1 MIEFEAECKTSFFES
16 NAIKLCSGKIYNDKG
31 GDVRCIFD
39 VCKKALRNKYDEM
52 LKTQKIEPVTTM
64 DLWKTYQELYQPS
77 IYKDI
82 IDSLP
87 QNFHL
92 CLVVAFNLRKRNNN
106 DL

>member
-52 LKTQKIEPVTTM
+52 LKT
-64 DLWKTYQELYQPS
+64 
-77 IYKDI
+77 
-82 IDSLP
+82 
-87 QNFHL
+87 
-92 CLVVAFNLRKRNNN
+92 
-106 DL
+106 